1 MLKRK
6 NWKPLIR
13 GGELVLN
20 LANGATIR
28 VGPGEI
34 DSWGGYVRVV
44 DKRRE
49 VGYWDSKE
57 WEESPELVMGAF
69 LACAAGSRIP
79 EVTVQRVNQGFL
91 RKIKEGRHQ
100 KVLDGDQA
108 FITKCLRK
116 TSFDH
121 EIPMP
126 KFPKPRKRKKT

>member
-1 MLKRK
+1 MPK
-6 NWKPLIR
+6 NKWKPPVHA
-13 GGELVLN
+13 GELVIRLV
-20 LANGATIR
+20 NGATIR

-34 DSWGGYVRVV
+34 DSWGGYVRVT
-44 DKRRE
+44 DKGKE
-49 VGYWDSKE
+49 VGYWASNE

-79 EVTVQRVNQGFL
+79 EVTAQRVNQGFL

-100 KVLDGDQA
+100 KVLDEGQA